1 MSPQKASGG
10 QKPQSAVQLF
20 WFSPHSGWQM
30 PSPQN
35 TSGGHAQSLQ
45 VPGFSPHWGWQMP
58 SPQNSVGLQP
68 EQSWGQVVPFS
79 LHPGWQKPSPQKS
92 SKAQE
97 PQSSGQVAMV
107 SPQASWH
114 LSSPH
119 EQPPPCP
126 PPPSPMGTSSICERP
141 QPMRVR
147 AAVRKVKI
155 QSRSARE
162 AINTPEGSIVHGDG
176 AAGKRPAGLAE
187 GVAQFLARCPRC
199 LYRHGGMNPVR
210 ATMSYSDP
218 GADPFAAVVG
228 SHKGRAKPE
237 WCVDFGVVLEAMTT
251 FELWNAIERGD
262 VTVRARVWREGLE
275 CWTPVDRLPELS
287 LAVAR
292 SPSPS
297 EVRLSGPRAEAPS
310 LRAERISLPPESSP
324 RSQDLPTLPA
334 APKALAS
341 DPRVEQAAR
350 MEQSAQSERRARVEP
365 RDSVSPAVRRWGSFR
380 ARGGHWIALGASVG
394 ALSTAIA
401 LARTSPAEP
410 PGRAVDAQSAVMLEG
425 VEHERGRGVD
435 EEDEAQRSA
444 EAWDTPAAAGAAAR
458 HRPTAR
464 ARHDERGQRR
474 LPRDGRS
481 AR

>member
-1 MSPQKASGG
+1 MGLAALGLADAVAAEHVGRARAVFTGARIFAALGLTEAVSAKLGGLAAGAVLGAGHGVFVAPGLAEAVAAEGVEGAGATVVGAGGDGLTAGELALAVAARAAAALSAASVADGDVLDLG
-10 QKPQSAVQLF
+10 AAAAHQGEEGDEAGEDPKPKRVRSHRYSRGADR
-20 WFSPHSGWQM
+20 
-30 PSPQN
+30 
-35 TSGGHAQSLQ
+35 T
-45 VPGFSPHWGWQMP
+45 WGW
-58 SPQNSVGLQP
+58 G
-68 EQSWGQVVPFS
+68 G
-79 LHPGWQKPSPQKS
+79 G
-92 SKAQE
+92 KA
-97 PQSSGQVAMV
+97 A
-107 SPQASWH
+107 
-114 LSSPH
+114 
-119 EQPPPCP
+119 
-126 PPPSPMGTSSICERP
+126 
-141 QPMRVR
+141 
-147 AAVRKVKI
+147 
-155 QSRSARE
+155 
-162 AINTPEGSIVHGDG
+162 
-176 AAGKRPAGLAE
+176 AGLAE

-350 MEQSAQSERRARVEP
+350 VEQSAQSARRARVEP
-365 RDSVSPAVRRWGSFR
+365 RDSVSPAARRWGSFR

-410 PGRAVDAQSAVMLEG
+410 PGRAMDAQSAVMLEG

-435 EEDEAQRSA
+435 VEDEAQRSA